1 MKNEFYSFGFL
12 FRAAAVG
19 GAVMSFQNAVADDN
33 ASKRPNVIFVY
44 ADDIGYGDLGC
55 NGTSSVKTPN
65 VDRRASEGIRFT
77 NAHRVAST
85 ITPSR
90 YSLLT
95 GAYA

>member
-33 ASKRPNVIFVY
+33 ANKRPNVIFVY

-65 VDRRASEGIRFT
+65 VDRLAPEGIRFT
-77 NAHRVAST
+77 NAHSVAST
-85 ITPSR
+85 STP
-90 YSLLT
+90 
-95 GAYA
+95 